1 MSYYN
6 IDNNNRYNNNS
17 NDVPSAEAEEVLCS
31 DAYLNNREKI
41 ADVENR
47 TFILCFMDMLAGG
60 DGNMSREDFLADSPV
75 DLKEVPMKKILDD
88 ISNARMEVIADYF
101 ESVS

>member
-17 NDVPSAEAEEVLCS
+17 NDETSPEAEEVLCS
-31 DAYLNNREKI
+31 DAYLNNRKEI
-41 ADVENR
+41 RDEENR
-47 TFILCFMDMLAGG
+47 IFILCFMDILAGG

-75 DLKEVPMKKILDD
+75 DRKEVPVKKILDD